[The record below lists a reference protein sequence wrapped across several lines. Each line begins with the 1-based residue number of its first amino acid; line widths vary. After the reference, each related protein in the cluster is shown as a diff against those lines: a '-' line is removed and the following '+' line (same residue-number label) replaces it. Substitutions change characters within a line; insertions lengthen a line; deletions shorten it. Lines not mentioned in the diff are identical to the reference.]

1 MSDIEFVNGLLVKAP
16 HTKAPDFVKCNIS
29 IKRQD
34 MIEWLQGKNDEWI
47 NVDVKV
53 SKQGK
58 WFASVN
64 NWKPEGGSDKKPAP
78 ATAPSQ
84 QNVGFDDIPFIDPY
98 KFTALIV

>member
-64 NWKPEGGSDKKPAP
+64 NWKPDGGSDKKPAP
-78 ATAPSQ
+78 AQHAPAQ
-84 QNVGFDDIPFIDPY
+84 QDVDFDNIPF
-98 KFTALIV
+98 